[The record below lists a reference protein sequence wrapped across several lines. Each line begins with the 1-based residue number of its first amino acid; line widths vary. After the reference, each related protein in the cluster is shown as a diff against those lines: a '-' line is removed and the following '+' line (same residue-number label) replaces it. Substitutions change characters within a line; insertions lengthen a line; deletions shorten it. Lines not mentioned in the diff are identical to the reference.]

1 MPARLVLVTED
12 WFFVSHF
19 LPMAGAARQAGFDV
33 TVATRVRKDG
43 ARLEAEGLRVISLEA
58 ERGASRRLNG
68 IRDLARAIKILRA
81 ERPDVV
87 QCIALR
93 PVVIGGIVAKLGT
106 GASLILVP
114 TGLGH
119 LWVEQGRAI
128 RILRASGSGCAAR
141 TPTTCSRTATT
152 HGNSGSIQTGPKS
165 QLSAAPAWT
174 RPASRCCHWRR
185 RRR

>member
-1 MPARLVLVTED
+1 
-12 WFFVSHF
+12 
-19 LPMAGAARQAGFDV
+19 MAGAARQAGFDV

-58 ERGASRRLNG
+58 ERGESRRAQRHTRSG
-68 IRDLARAIKILRA
+68 ARHQKSCA
-81 ERPDVV
+81 PNDQDVV

-93 PVVIGGIVAKLGT
+93 PVVIRGIAAKLGT

-128 RILRASGSGCAAR
+128 RILRGMVRRIIGFWLR
-141 TPTTCSRTATT
+141 GPNT
-152 HGNSGSIQTGPKS
+152 HSLFENCDDPREFWLDPDGPEVTIVGG
-165 QLSAAPAWT
+165 AGVDPAQFPLLPLPP
-174 RPASRCCHWRR
+174 PAVRS
-185 RRR
+185 